1 MEDFISTV
9 ENQAIQLHPLDT
21 QAAFL
26 NVPYHFFFAN
36 ADAKPEFM
44 PNEVIRAA
52 FYMALKQF
60 PILAG
65 YLRPDGGG
73 QTCVVIDRKDL
84 NMPEYKESTSNIHLD
99 TLRDSKFH
107 HTSWPAGL
115 STTGAITKA
124 GTDGRIKMINVH
136 IVRLKGNSGVV
147 LFVNIPHYVVD
158 GTGFF
163 SFVELW
169 GTLCRALRTQD
180 HELALRA
187 SGRQFG
193 FDRNVIA
200 RNLPEGRKPLDND
213 TLRIYTGFNP
223 IADWLAWLSPNT
235 RAQLLDRAR
244 FSSDI
249 TSHTFRISRD
259 SLEALRAL
267 VATHMPDGQ
276 QVIATHVLAALL
288 SKTVA
293 QAHKKSRDQKTLPVA
308 NLPGSGAA
316 GMLSALVSSL
326 LGLVLGKETHQSLNL
341 LADMRHPLDLTDKS
355 YMGNGL
361 IPHNA
366 QCPLE
371 MLESATSPESLAE
384 ATATVSRIYAGADAQ
399 LVGSFVDMI
408 AARPSCFT
416 RPMVYLATHPTSL
429 VITNETTF
437 KLYAADFGD
446 GLPEWVCTIPSFVA
460 NFVGFLPSPPPST
473 DIVVNI
479 TMKSQVMKHILL
491 DSFWRDIATIVY

>member
-1 MEDFISTV
+1 MEDFISTRSSCIHGHSGSV
-9 ENQAIQLHPLDT
+9 SQRTLPL
-21 QAAFL
+21 
-26 NVPYHFFFAN
+26 FFAN
-36 ADAKPEFM
+36 TDAKPEFM

-107 HTSWPAGL
+107 HTL

-124 GTDGRIKMINVH
+124 GADGRIKMINVH

-187 SGRQFG
+187 SGPAG
-193 FDRNVIA
+193 Y
-200 RNLPEGRKPLDND
+200 D

-235 RAQLLDRAR
+235 RAQLLDRAK
-244 FSSDI
+244 FGSDI
-249 TSHTFRISRD
+249 TSHTFRIPRD

-308 NLPGSGAA
+308 NLPEV
-316 GMLSALVSSL
+316 VSQGCYL
-326 LGLVLGKETHQSLNL
+326 HLFLGKETHQSLNL
-341 LADMRHPLDLTDKS
+341 LADMRHPLELTDKS

-361 IPHNA
+361 IPHN
-366 QCPLE
+366 
-371 MLESATSPESLAE
+371 THPESLAE

-479 TMKSQVMKHILL
+479 TMKSRVMKHILL